1 MRNELRAAFEDEV
14 AELRRRLPKLKG
26 DPRRDAV
33 ERIESLTEFLELI
46 DLIAGRRPRRE
57 AEEEAAATP
66 TA

>member
-14 AELRRRLPKLKG
+14 AELRRRLPKLQG
-26 DPRRDAV
+26 DPGRDAV

-46 DLIAGRRPRRE
+46 DLLAGRRPRPE